1 MMKENTAMQ
10 IRPRRSVLYMPG
22 SNQRAMEK
30 AKTLPVDS
38 LVLDLEDAVAPAQK
52 VAARKLVVD
61 TIANGGY
68 GRRELVIRI
77 NALNTEWGEDDLLA
91 VAGSKADA
99 VCLPKVESA
108 AQVHAVANALNNLRV
123 RTDMTIWAMLE
134 TPLGILNAASI
145 AAAHPRLNV
154 LVMGTSDLAKDLR
167 VPHTPDRLGLLASLG
182 ASVLAA
188 RAYGLDILDGVHLD
202 ITDSSGFHA
211 ICEQGR
217 KLGFDGKTLIHPS
230 QIDAANSVF
239 GPSEAAIEHAQRTL
253 AVWNEA
259 QREGKGVALLDGRLV
274 ENLHADDAR
283 RVLAIKAVLD
293 DLQ

>member
-1 MMKENTAMQ
+1 MQ

-52 VAARKLVVD
+52 AAARKLVVD
-61 TIANGGY
+61 AIANGGY

-91 VAGSKADA
+91 VAGSGAAA

-108 AQVHAVANALNNLRV
+108 AQVLAVADALNNLRV
-123 RTDMTIWAMLE
+123 RADMAIWAMLE
-134 TPLGILNAASI
+134 TPLGILNASSI

-167 VPHTPDRLGLLASLG
+167 VPHTPDRLGLLASLS

-188 RAYGLDILDGVHLD
+188 RAYGLDVLDGVHLD

-239 GPSEAAIEHAQRTL
+239 GPGEAVIEHAQRTL

-283 RVLAIKAVLD
+283 RVLAIAATIAAID
-293 DLQ
+293 DTSQ